1 MTKRTTV
8 ALTIELLP
16 SEYMSHQA
24 VEDALEYLTDTN
36 YSVFLRA
43 FNRQGLE
50 IYQILANH
58 DLSADNDCE
67 LCSKRGS
74 KRACGRVLCD
84 DCYSDHLVN
93 EPEVGIYG
101 CRTCAAEEFFDA
113 GEMPRGRMI

>member
-8 ALTIELLP
+8 ALTIELDD
-16 SEYMSHQA
+16 SENLSYKN
-24 VEDALEYLTDTN
+24 VEAAIDMLIESN
-36 YSVFLRA
+36 YHVFTKA
-43 FNRQGLE
+43 FNAQGLV
-50 IYQILANH
+50 IYQIDSHH
-58 DLSADNDCE
+58 DLLPENDCAY
-67 LCSKRGS
+67 CDKRGR

-101 CRTCAAEEFFDA
+101 CRTCAAEEFFEA